1 MTTTNPHTVDAIA
14 KVFATGAEK
23 AVKQGTPRAVVAEA
37 MFRAAVAI
45 LIIQDG
51 EEAAIATLRD
61 AADRLERSADATPLA
76 N

>member
-1 MTTTNPHTVDAIA
+1 MDATDAVA
-14 KVFATGAEK
+14 KVFATGAEL
-23 AVKQGTPRAVVAEA
+23 AVKQGTPRATVAEA

-51 EEAAIATLRD
+51 EEAAVATLRD
-61 AADRLERSADATPLA
+61 SADRLEAGLSAPTLA